1 MKSSQNIQNICCGCN
16 VFKLGKML
24 TGIEII
30 ISIISFIVILILM
43 GVSFFMPSPPA
54 SEYSKLIGGFLII
67 WTILILEYVGIH
79 RKINGIIIFNLV
91 IRVILTVLEV
101 IGFFI
106 FGLLAIMWYDTF
118 TNLTTFSL
126 GWIVLLALF
135 PLSIYGI
142 FRTYLQFKVY
152 DILKELPMLKRI
164 EDVMEMVRINLLEKE
179 LGIKKCE
186 T

>member
-1 MKSSQNIQNICCGCN
+1 
-16 VFKLGKML
+16 ML

-30 ISIISFIVILILM
+30 LSIIFFIVIVILM
-43 GVSFFMPSPPA
+43 AVSFLMPSPPA